1 MNPSPPTPLPQGAR
15 GEGRK
20 FPYTTRPIPPDV
32 MATLEKLQPGQRLRV
47 TQLVKVGS
55 TKTWTF
61 VVEGTFRHV
70 DSLATGLAT
79 DRLREDD
86 IVIPVIHFTK
96 DNMEMSSVTVDEH
109 TKIDVVS

>member
-1 MNPSPPTPLPQGAR
+1 MTTERKPPHSTRPLPAAVWER
-15 GEGRK
+15 LK
-20 FPYTTRPIPPDV
+20 S
-32 MATLEKLQPGQRLRV
+32 LQPGQRIRI
-47 TQLVKVGS
+47 TQGVKVGS

-61 VVEGTFRHV
+61 TVEGTFRCL

-96 DNMEMSSVTVDEH
+96 DNKEMSSVTVDER
-109 TKIDVVS
+109 TKVELL

>member
-1 MNPSPPTPLPQGAR
+1 MTTS
-15 GEGRK
+15 RK
-20 FPYTTRPIPPDV
+20 PPYTTRPIPAEV
-32 MATLEKLQPGQRLRV
+32 LAKLDQLQAGQRIRI

-61 VVEGTFRHV
+61 AVEGAFRHV

-79 DRLREDD
+79 QRLREDD

-96 DNMEMSSVTVDEH
+96 DNQEMSSVTVDEH
-109 TKIDVVS
+109 TKLDVI

>member
-1 MNPSPPTPLPQGAR
+1 MLPPQPSLRPATDGAV
-15 GEGRK
+15 RK
-20 FPYTTRPIPPDV
+20 FPYTTRPIPPEV
-32 MATLEKLQPGQRLRV
+32 LAKLETLQSGQRIRV

-96 DNMEMSSVTVDEH
+96 DNKEMSSVTVDEH
-109 TKIDVVS
+109 TKIDVI

>member
-1 MNPSPPTPLPQGAR
+1 MTATS
-15 GEGRK
+15 K
-20 FPYTTRPIPPDV
+20 FPFTTRPIPPAV
-32 MATLEKLQPGQRLRV
+32 LAIIEALQAGQRIRV

-55 TKTWTF
+55 TRTWTF
-61 VVEGTFRHV
+61 TVEGVFRHV

-96 DNMEMSSVTVDEH
+96 DNQEMSSVSVDEH
-109 TKIDVVS
+109 TKIDVIG

>member
-1 MNPSPPTPLPQGAR
+1 MT
-15 GEGRK
+15 ETRK
-20 FPYTTRPIPPDV
+20 APYTSRPIPPDV
-32 MATLEKLQPGQRLRV
+32 LVKLNELTPGQRIRI

-55 TKTWTF
+55 TKTWHY
-61 VVEGTFRHV
+61 VVEGKFRHV

-96 DNMEMSSVTVDEH
+96 DNQEMSSVTVDEH
-109 TKIDVVS
+109 TKIDLV